1 MRSRDWVHGVR
12 IANYPQGRIHLR
24 RARGLGAAD
33 GFICTSANGEEL
45 IEDKLNP
52 AVKGGRRVVYPVLGL
67 PVGQYPPP
75 APHRFGQHA
84 RASLTARA
92 KREVLRSSP
101 TPCRWRRGPPNGVDG
116 AGFTVDAALRTW
128 YI

>member
-75 APHRFGQHA
+75 RVPDRAA
-84 RASLTARA
+84 RN
-92 KREVLRSSP
+92 ERSSDRLP
-101 TPCRWRRGPPNGVDG
+101 RHAGG
-116 AGFTVDAALRTW
+116 AEGRQTVLTEQVSRSTLR
-128 YI
+128 YVLGISSACSL